1 MHSWKRDS
9 KMSSGK
15 VRNCAQVRI
24 FHHLKNHNHAANG
37 EISLLTNKISGT
49 RLLHVIDTH
58 CPDQLTDVERDLE
71 SERRKAISSQES
83 LKESE
88 KEYHKLKVIAADI
101 TVDIHSSC
109 Y

>member
-1 MHSWKRDS
+1 
-9 KMSSGK
+9 MSSGK
-15 VRNCAQVRI
+15 VRNYRRVRI

-58 CPDQLTDVERDLE
+58 CPDQLTDVERDFE
-71 SERRKAISSQES
+71 SERRKAISLQES

-88 KEYHKLKVIAADI
+88 KEYHKLKVTAAEI